1 MDEGARRR
9 PPCAR
14 SLSARY
20 SAAAVLCAFP
30 SSIIRWRV
38 SAASSARTVFTSS
51 AVPISST
58 AVATMDVSFM
68 GGKDTPRV
76 DCSYMKQAA
85 FRACVGIVCA
95 AVMFAA
101 GRSVLAQEEGT
112 PGRSPSDP
120 AGRTPSR
127 LEADVLALEN
137 YRPGYQFWRQ
147 IFTI

>member
-1 MDEGARRR
+1 MDEGASRR

-20 SAAAVLCAFP
+20 SASAVLCAFP
-30 SSIIRWRV
+30 SSIIRCRV

-51 AVPISST
+51 AVPIRST

-76 DCSYMKQAA
+76 DCSHMKQAA
-85 FRACVGIVCA
+85 FRACAGIVCA
-95 AVMFAA
+95 TVMVAA
-101 GRSVLAQEEGT
+101 GSARAQDEGSLAPAA
-112 PGRSPSDP
+112 PGL
-120 AGRTPSR
+120 SR
-127 LEADVLALEN
+127 LEADILALES

-147 IFTI
+147 IFT